1 MLKELPRSYWS
12 SSYQFLPR
20 DLNNMWIKNISIWRS
35 LTKTDLSTRVKIE
48 NTALIYDLSLMFKKL
63 LSNLQR
69 MLE

>member
-1 MLKELPRSYWS
+1 MLKELSRSYWS
-12 SSYQFLPR
+12 YSYQFLPR

-35 LTKTDLSTRVKIE
+35 LAKTDLSTRVKIE
-48 NTALIYDLSLMFKKL
+48 NIALIYDLSLMFKKL